1 VKIRSHHLPTHPP
14 QARRPLD
21 KEVILTKVVQFLT
34 RQFSAPLW
42 LWLIVAILTSY
53 RIPGN
58 VGQLIQLIL
67 VVLVAVAVR
76 EVPASER
83 GV

>member
-1 VKIRSHHLPTHPP
+1 M
-14 QARRPLD
+14 
-21 KEVILTKVVQFLT
+21 TKVVQFLT